1 MTDMDIVRNRIS
13 QYCYFYDSHDLDG
26 LANLFETDATL
37 KVNVIKNEF
46 KGRAAIRDWY
56 RTMTQSA
63 LKKVEG
69 GGEQSENKLYHCLFN
84 HIIDL
89 TDGKAAVL
97 ADYFSLSVSRNAAT
111 NNDPIPTAS
120 PQFLTCGRFRIWLRK
135 SSDDWRYSRLE
146 IDIFSGEA

>member
-13 QYCYFYDSHDLDG
+13 QYCYFFDSHDLDG
-26 LANLFETDATL
+26 LVNLFETDATL
-37 KVNVIKNEF
+37 KVNVIKDEL
-46 KGRAAIRDWY
+46 KGRVAIRDWY

-69 GGEQSENKLYHCLFN
+69 GGEQFENKVYHCLFN

-89 TDGKAAVL
+89 SDGNAVVL
-97 ADYFSLSVSRNAAT
+97 ADYFSLSVARNAAT
-111 NNDPIPTAS
+111 NSEPIPTAT
-120 PQFLTCGRFRIWLRK
+120 PKFATCGRFRFWLRK
-135 SSDDWRYSRLE
+135 TADDWRYSRLE